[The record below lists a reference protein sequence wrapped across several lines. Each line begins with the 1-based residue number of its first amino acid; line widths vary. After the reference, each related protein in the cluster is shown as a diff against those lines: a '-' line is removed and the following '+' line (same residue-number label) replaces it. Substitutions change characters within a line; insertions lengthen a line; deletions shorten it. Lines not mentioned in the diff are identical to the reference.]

1 MSDYL
6 TDEEQLDKLRGWWQ
20 QNGLM
25 LACAVIVS
33 VIGVVGWRWYAEY
46 RADQVAGASDL
57 YVDYLTAE
65 GTERDSIATTLARE
79 YPESIYQV
87 LVLLRESQERI
98 IAEDVEGA
106 EMQLKKAL
114 SAASD
119 DKLADIV
126 RLRLARVLQQL
137 ERTDEALSTL
147 GQVSS
152 LGMRS
157 QVQELKGDIHMVRG
171 EREAAHEAYAAA
183 LTEAGEGAQRP
194 ILEMK
199 VADTADT
206 NDA

>member
-1 MSDYL
+1 VSDYL
-6 TDEEQLDKLRGWWQ
+6 TDEEQLDKLRNWWQ

-25 LACAVIVS
+25 LACAVVVS
-33 VIGVVGWRWYAEY
+33 VIGVVGWRWYTEY

-57 YVDYLTAE
+57 YADYLAAE
-65 GTERDSIATTLARE
+65 GAERDNIATTLARE
-79 YPESIYQV
+79 FPESTYQV

-98 IAEDVEGA
+98 VAEDVEGA
-106 EMQLKKAL
+106 EVQLKKAL
-114 SAASD
+114 SVASD
-119 DKLADIV
+119 DILADVV

-137 ERTDEALSTL
+137 EHTDEALSTL
-147 GQVSS
+147 GQVNS

-171 EREAAHEAYAAA
+171 ERAAAHEAYAAA
-183 LTEAGEGAQRP
+183 LAEAGEGAQRP
-194 ILEMK
+194 ILKMK